1 MARAIDE
8 RTLYLERVF
17 PAPPPRV
24 FELQIDPVQLARWWG
39 PKGFTSPSIAL
50 DPRVGGSYRIEM
62 QPPEG
67 ARFFLT
73 GEFRRVD
80 PPAHL
85 TYTFRWEPPDPDDQ
99 ETVVAIELQNAGGS
113 TKLSVAQGP
122 FATAARRALHEQGWT
137 ESLDRLHEHIAQELR
152 EHRRE

>member
-1 MARAIDE
+1 MARATDE
-8 RTLYLERVF
+8 RTLHLERVL
-17 PAPPPRV
+17 PAPPARV
-24 FELQIDPVQLARWWG
+24 FGLQIDPVQLARWWG
-39 PKGFTSPSIAL
+39 PKGFTVPALAL

-62 QPPEG
+62 QPPDG

-85 TYTFRWEPPDPDDQ
+85 SYTFRWEPPDPDDQ
-99 ETVVAIELQNAGGS
+99 ETVVAIELQAEGDS
-113 TKLSVAQGP
+113 TILILEQQP

-137 ESLDRLHEHIAQELR
+137 ESLDRLCELIVD
-152 EHRRE
+152 EQRRQPRA